1 MTPKMF
7 SLSDFVFRKLL
18 PYGIVLLFAAG
29 CAATRPAATPPPEQP
44 KRAAH
49 PRPQQK
55 PPLQKPVDAKA
66 QKRYYDQGLQYYS
79 AEDYSNAKEAFAE
92 VVDLGPNTALGIKAQ
107 ENLKKIEKILK
118 TLDELESK

>member
-7 SLSDFVFRKLL
+7 SLTDFIFRKLL
-18 PYGIVLLFAAG
+18 LYGIVMLFAAG
-29 CAATRPAATPPPEQP
+29 CATTPAAPPPEQP

-49 PRPQQK
+49 PRPHQKPPQQK
-55 PPLQKPVDAKA
+55 PSDAKA

-79 AEDYSNAKEAFAE
+79 AENYSNAKEAFEE
-92 VVDLGPNTALGIKAQ
+92 VVDLGPNTALGVKAQ